1 MSDQTRKLAA
11 IVFTDLAGFSELSSS
26 DENLA
31 IELVNTQHKIIN
43 QTNRHLII
51 FIFKDLNIND
61 FIIFL
66 LKFFCT

>member
-31 IELVNTQHKIIN
+31 IELINTQRDIIQPLINAYNGTLHKETGDGFFSPS
-43 QTNRHLII
+43 QR
-51 FIFKDLNIND
+51 
-61 FIIFL
+61 L
-66 LKFFCT
+66 LLL